1 MKKEK
6 FCFYFYNTFSCKS
19 IFENFIIEGLS
30 QQDQLNIFFAIS
42 VMSISPQ

>member
-1 MKKEK
+1 MSYEK
-6 FCFYFYNTFSCKS
+6 KS